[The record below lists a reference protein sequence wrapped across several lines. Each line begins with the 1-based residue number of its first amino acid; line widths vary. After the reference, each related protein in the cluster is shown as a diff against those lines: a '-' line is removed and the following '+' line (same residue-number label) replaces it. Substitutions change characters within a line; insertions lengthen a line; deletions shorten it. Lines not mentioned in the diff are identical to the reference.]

1 VRKDIAFCFLLCASC
16 LYCYSLVVTKLQRCM
31 MKWLKASLWCLVI
44 LSATNVTGRTNAQP
58 DAQLDTQPT
67 TQLDVQSNAQLTGA
81 LTIEVSGLNSQE
93 GNVCFKVFSGSTG
106 FPNSNESAVQRACV
120 AIAQSSSESSDESS
134 TSLFTYTFENLPFNT
149 YAVAVY
155 HDRNGDEQLN
165 RGAFGMPSEGYG
177 FSNDAP
183 ANLGPASY
191 GDAAFL
197 LAGTNTTIQIT
208 MRYSQ

>member
-1 VRKDIAFCFLLCASC
+1 
-16 LYCYSLVVTKLQRCM
+16 M
-31 MKWLKASLWCLVI
+31 MKPFGATIWGLTL
-44 LSATNVTGRTNAQP
+44 LSALGFAGQ
-58 DAQLDTQPT
+58 A
-67 TQLDVQSNAQLTGA
+67 NAQLAGA
-81 LTIEVSGLNSQE
+81 LTIEVDGLNSQE

-106 FPNSNESAVQRACV
+106 FPNSNENAIQRTCV
-120 AIAQSSSESSDESS
+120 AIAPSSSEPSVDAAVAP
-134 TSLFTYTFENLPFNT
+134 FTYMFENLPFNT

-165 RGAFGMPSEGYG
+165 RNGFGMPTEGYG

-183 ANLGPASY
+183 VNLGPPRY

-197 LAGTNTTIQIT
+197 LAGTNTTIQIK